1 MYLRFLYILT
11 QFGATLPVRRP
22 FSVLPPSLVRSIIYL
37 YLCGRFNFF
46 IFLKLFIMGKQI
58 SVLNIRGKVGNVV
71 GYSYLDSKNTKAAG
85 VRIYQGD
92 VKNPQTDA
100 QARQRARML
109 PLTSFYRLM
118 RDVITRGYQ
127 EVGYGQPSR
136 RIFMRDNMK
145 TFEGPWLVKGTVPA
159 IPGPY
164 IIARGSLIPI
174 TVSAVSATAATTDLG
189 VGTVTTVATIG
200 ELSAALMAN
209 NTDIQQGDQLTFIM
223 GALIT
228 GTSPAVVYR
237 VQSIVIAPDD
247 ATPLPFTATITGGAL
262 LFSVGL
268 KPDEVACAAAVIQSR
283 DGGFSHLRSFA
294 QLAVNSSALAAYFG
308 NAAVE
313 RSVASYQTLLN
324 TNDWPV
330 EQFAHGTASSP
341 LTLNGLQFVGIVQR
355 GGVAYFIDGN
365 GGENLIKNTDAKDP
379 SYGKYMGDST
389 WITIADPTGSIVEV
403 SNFTAIYA
411 MYDWLIRNYGYS
423 AATLEGLD

>member
-1 MYLRFLYILT
+1 M
-11 QFGATLPVRRP
+11 
-22 FSVLPPSLVRSIIYL
+22 
-37 YLCGRFNFF
+37 GR
-46 IFLKLFIMGKQI
+46 QI
-58 SVLNIRGKVGNVV
+58 SVLSVKGKVGNVV
-71 GYSYLDSKNTKAAG
+71 GYSYLDSKNQKAAG
-85 VRIYQGD
+85 MRVYQGD

-118 RDVITRGYQ
+118 SDVIKRGYQ

-145 TFEGPWLVKGTVPA
+145 SFEGPWLAKGTVAA

-164 IIARGSLIPI
+164 IIARGSLVPI

-189 VGTVTTVATIG
+189 VGSVTTVATIG

-228 GTSPAVVYR
+228 GSAPAVVYR
-237 VQSIVIAPDD
+237 VKSIVIAPDD
-247 ATPLPFTATITGGAL
+247 TTPLPITATITSGAL

-268 KPDEVACAAAVIQSR
+268 KADEVACAAAVIQSR
-283 DGGFSHLRSFA
+283 DGGYSHLRSFA
-294 QLAVNSSALAAYFG
+294 QLTVNASALGAYFG

-313 RSVASYQTLLN
+313 SAIASYQTESA

-330 EQFAHGTASSP
+330 EQFANGNASTP
-341 LTLNGLQFVGIVQR
+341 LTIGVLTFVGLVQR
-355 GGVAYFIDGN
+355 NGIAYLVDAN
-365 GGENLIKNTDAKDP
+365 GGENLLKNSNAR
-379 SYGKYMGDST
+379 SAQYGKYLGDST
-389 WITIADPTGSIVEV
+389 WITIADPTGSIVELTTDAQEN
-403 SNFTAIYA
+403 SL
-411 MYDWLIRNYGYS
+411 MDWLIRNFGYS
-423 AATLEGLD
+423 LATLWGI